1 MNPTSWD
8 ESRRAYPEILL
19 AEDDD
24 ISREF
29 LIDALTRLPA
39 TVTAVAD
46 GTEARQRLIE
56 RRFDIALLD
65 RGLPSLDAPAIR
77 EAVLSAGGSN
87 ADTPML
93 ALSADVDP
101 ALRARFLALGF
112 IDLLAKP
119 ITAQALRRAV
129 RAALPAATVAWD
141 DEQALAAANGNHNI
155 AERLRTLMLADL
167 PGQRDALQ
175 RTLTQG
181 DHSAAHEL
189 LHRMKAACAFC
200 GAARLATACSAL
212 DDALG
217 DAAASNDIPNLV
229 AAFDKA
235 CASIL
240 GEAD

>member
-1 MNPTSWD
+1 MNPTPRD

-19 AEDDD
+19 AEDDV
-24 ISREF
+24 SREF

-39 TVTAVAD
+39 TVIAVAD
-46 GTEARQRLIE
+46 GAEARRRLIE

-77 EAVLSAGGSN
+77 EAVLSTGGCNAG
-87 ADTPML
+87 TPML

-101 ALRARFLALGF
+101 ALRTHYLALGF

-119 ITAQALRRAV
+119 ITAPALRRAV
-129 RAALPAATVAWD
+129 RDALPAATLAWD
-141 DEQALAAANGNHNI
+141 DEQALAAVNGNHNI

-175 RTLTQG
+175 RTLAQG
-181 DHSAAHEL
+181 DHNAAHEL

-217 DAAASNDIPNLV
+217 DTAASNDIPSLV
-229 AAFDKA
+229 AMFNKA
-235 CASIL
+235 CASTL